1 MMNHSLKTD
10 LAGPRYARPNYFQNR
25 RRIRYLVDYYLSF
38 EELHE
43 RLEDL
48 PTQFKCPQTRTWKKI
63 QWQAINSSQVIQI
76 ELNTFLSILSGA
88 IDTEAPIH
96 AYAQVS
102 RQYLE
107 KFHTPLA
114 HFVGGRVA
122 PDGTSLELG
131 LWEKEERQ
139 HTPALAKIYFQL
151 TGKKITAKLRSVR
164 AYQPST
170 NIDKD
175 LFRHGLHR
183 VVTEYSAVCLY
194 IWLMAHT
201 TGILQQVF
209 AELVQD
215 EINHMTKF
223 LGFGLW
229 AFSGPH
235 LRYKIFQS
243 DQGFHLKNIPRLIYT
258 FNRMMDVLHW
268 SSWSAGNKIELI
280 FTFAYTLYRL
290 MLWSKRLSPAYLE
303 KLLGKSPLSELV

>member
-1 MMNHSLKTD
+1 MNDFLTTD
-10 LAGPRYARPNYFQNR
+10 LAGPRYTRPNYFQNR
-25 RRIRYLVDYYLSF
+25 KRIRYLVDYYLSF
-38 EELHE
+38 EKLHE

-48 PTQFKCPQTRTWKKI
+48 PTQFRYPQTRTWKRI
-63 QWQAINSSQVIQI
+63 HWQAINSNQVIQI
-76 ELNTFLSILSGA
+76 ELNTFLSILKGA

-107 KFHTPLA
+107 KIHTPLA

-122 PDGTSLELG
+122 PDGTILELG

-151 TGKKITAKLRSVR
+151 TGKKIIAQLRSVR

-170 NIDKD
+170 NFHKD
-175 LFRHGLHR
+175 LFGHGLHR

-201 TGILQQVF
+201 TGVLQQVF

-229 AFSGPH
+229 AFSELPSRH
-235 LRYKIFQS
+235 KIFQS
-243 DQGFHLKNIPRLIYT
+243 NQGFHFENIPRLIYT
-258 FNRMMDVLHW
+258 FSRMMCVLHW
-268 SSWSAGNKIELI
+268 SSWSVGNKMELI

-290 MLWSKRLSPAYLE
+290 MIWSNRISPAYLE
-303 KLLGKSPLSELV
+303 KLLGKSPLSKLV